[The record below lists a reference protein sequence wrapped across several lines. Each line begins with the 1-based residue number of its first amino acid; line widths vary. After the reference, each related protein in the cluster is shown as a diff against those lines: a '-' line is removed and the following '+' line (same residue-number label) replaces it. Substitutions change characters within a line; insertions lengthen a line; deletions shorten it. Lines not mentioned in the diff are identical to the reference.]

1 MKSLQMCDH
10 PELIKDG
17 LCMREFNEGS
27 LEFNAIDICELHG
40 KTGKS
45 PKSIFCRKNK
55 SSKFKSDH
63 QVKINQFYE
72 IINLDLFNCW

>member
-45 PKSIFCRKNK
+45 LKSICCTKNK
-55 SSKFKSDH
+55 SS
-63 QVKINQFYE
+63 
-72 IINLDLFNCW
+72 NLNPITELKLTSFMK